1 MRLLSTTWVLLS
13 LAACGSS
20 NDSRRPTS
28 GSGDGDGGQ
37 ARGQSCETIQV
48 KVEDLYRKSAESEG
62 VAQNLRAEYLSAN
75 LHMVLVDCKRDP
87 QVLSCLQRSKSVAEI
102 EANCLVPIDD
112 EGTAEARA
120 FGQ

>member
-1 MRLLSTTWVLLS
+1 MRLLTTTWVLLS

-20 NDSRRPTS
+20 NDSRRVSS

-37 ARGQSCETIQV
+37 TRAQRCETIQV
-48 KVEDLYRKSAESEG
+48 KVEELYRKSAELEG
-62 VAQNLRAEYLSAN
+62 IAQNLRTEYLSAN
-75 LHMVLVDCKRDP
+75 LHMVLVDCKRAP
-87 QVLSCLQRSKSVAEI
+87 QVLPCLQRSKNVAEI

-112 EGTAEARA
+112 EGTAEAQA